1 MTTSQKPEFSCSQ
14 DQLRDLVTDALNQ
27 ARTLGADAAE
37 VDISEGM
44 GLSVSVRLDEVETV
58 EHHRDRDLGV
68 TVLIGRQRGHASTS
82 DFSREAL
89 ATTVQKA
96 VSLARYTASDP
107 FAGLPEVESLA
118 RGPFGDLDLYHPWDL
133 SLDAAITLARECE
146 QVALSAD
153 PEITNSD
160 GASVHT
166 QQSQFAFGNSL
177 GFLDGYA
184 GTSHSISCSVIA
196 GTDARM
202 QRDYWYSA
210 ARQASDLESASS
222 VGATAARRSLRRLDA
237 RKIKT
242 RKAPV
247 LFEAPLA
254 GSLIGH
260 LVHAASGGSLY
271 RKSSFLEGALGKSL
285 FPAQFNLREEP
296 HLPKGFSSAWFDAEG
311 VSTKARSVVQAGVL
325 EGYFLGSYSARKLG
339 LKSTGNAGGSHNLI
353 VDPFGGSF
361 EDLIKTMDTGL
372 LVTELLG
379 HGVNPVNGDYSRGAA
394 GFWVEHG
401 EIQYPVQE
409 ITIAGNLLDMY
420 RQLVAVGNDVLIRG
434 SRITGSILIGEMTI
448 AGD

>member
-1 MTTSQKPEFSCSQ
+1 MTTVQKQQFSCSQ
-14 DQLRDLVTDALNQ
+14 SQLRGLVADALNQ
-27 ARTLGADAAE
+27 ARALGADAAE
-37 VDISEGM
+37 VDVSEGM
-44 GLSVSVRLDEVETV
+44 GLSVSVRLGEVETV

-68 TVLIGRQRGHASTS
+68 TVLIGQQRGHASTS
-82 DFSREAL
+82 DFSPQAL
-89 ATTVQKA
+89 ATTVEKA

-107 FAGLPEVESLA
+107 FAGLPDQSELA
-118 RGPFGDLDLYHPWDL
+118 RPPFGDLDLYHPWDL
-133 SLDAAITLARECE
+133 SLDHAIDLACQCE
-146 QVALSAD
+146 QSAMD
-153 PEITNSD
+153 QDAQITNSD
-160 GASVHT
+160 GATVHT

-184 GTSHSISCSVIA
+184 GSSHSISCSVIA
-196 GTDARM
+196 GTDAGM

-210 ARQASDLESASS
+210 ARVAGELESAAS
-222 VGATAARRSLRRLDA
+222 VGATAARRSVRRLDA

-260 LVHAASGGSLY
+260 LVGAASGGSLY
-271 RKSSFLEGALGKSL
+271 RKSSFLLDALGKQL
-285 FPAQFNLREEP
+285 FPEQVNLREEP

-311 VSTKARSVVQAGVL
+311 VATQPRSVVKNGVL

-339 LKSTGNAGGSHNLI
+339 MKSTGNAGGSHNLI
-353 VDPFGGSF
+353 LEPFGGSF
-361 EDLIKTMDTGL
+361 QDLVKTMDTGL

-394 GFWVEHG
+394 GFWVERG
-401 EIQYPVQE
+401 VIQYPVQE

-420 RQLVAVGNDVLIRG
+420 RQLVAVGNDVLVRG